1 MLCKFVSKY
10 EGIWFLVMLTEE
22 FVIKLLFLVSF
33 LWQIRMKM
41 VSSNCVQLNL
51 EVSDCRNWQIALLSI
66 CLFMCVGVAHPAK
79 LVAEWWSTDP
89 HTDPVT
95 GGSGQAPG
103 PPQSPATERTDRALQ
118 HSAASND
125 THFWQVTHTHSG
137 HKRRIMTHKLNES
150 LSHTQNDS
158 LDSFSDRLTLTDSLI
173 FFNTC
178 REPSDCSIYRT
189 NPHTLWHLSP
199 VWRL

>member
-1 MLCKFVSKY
+1 MYLHIWSNLISSDADW
-10 EGIWFLVMLTEE
+10 GICYNAAV
-22 FVIKLLFLVSF
+22 LVSF
-33 LWQIRMKM
+33 LWQMRMRM

-51 EVSDCRNWQIALLSI
+51 EVSDCHNWQIPLLSTSVS
-66 CLFMCVGVAHPAK
+66 LCVGVAHPAK
-79 LVAEWWSTDP
+79 LVAEWWSADP

-125 THFWQVTHTHSG
+125 THFWQVTHIHSG
-137 HKRRIMTHKLNES
+137 GWHKSRIMTHKLNES
-150 LSHTQNDS
+150 LSHSQHDS
-158 LDSFSDRLTLTDSLI
+158 LDSFSDSY
-173 FFNTC
+173 
-178 REPSDCSIYRT
+178 SSIYRT
-189 NPHTLWHLSP
+189 DPHSLWHQSP